1 MVKKIVWLLG
11 AIVVVGGA
19 AVLGL
24 FLFAPAPS
32 KPTKATLAEGALD
45 LHTIDLPITY
55 VLEQAP
61 VEPGN
66 AGDDYSKAIE
76 LMRELG
82 EFSMAGA
89 NDFHRVH
96 RRVAIGAMKKEM
108 RFTLVHTPDAF
119 EVGYSYKPAEDLLD
133 VYKVLS
139 GLAMASIDRA
149 QFERARKIMQDI
161 FVLGHHMVGERGR
174 VDTVRKGL
182 YIQSAAVGGLITL
195 HKRSGQTD
203 KADLARLKEYQQ
215 ALAELR
221 DFYDAKT
228 RIVWT
233 LTDVQPGDIFN
244 VAANDADRSFRVQAI
259 LYLGVLRYNA
269 VNSDDAKWADKLIEQ
284 FSDEDDPLIRAAAKA
299 SGELTLEEFRTVATK

>member
-1 MVKKIVWLLG
+1 MVKKIGWLLG

-24 FLFAPAPS
+24 FLLAPAPS
-32 KPTKATLAEGALD
+32 KPTEATLADGAMD
-45 LHTIDLPITY
+45 LHTVDLPITY

-61 VEPGN
+61 CEAGN

-89 NDFHRVH
+89 NDFHRAH
-96 RRVAIGAMKKEM
+96 RHVAIGAMKKQM
-108 RFTLVHTPDAF
+108 RFTFVHTPDAF
-119 EVGYSYKPAEDLLD
+119 EVGYSYKPAQDLLEL
-133 VYKVLS
+133 YTVLS
-139 GLAMASIDRA
+139 GMAIASVDQA

-161 FVLGHHMVGERGR
+161 FVLGHHMVAERAR
-174 VDTVRKGL
+174 VDMVRKGL

-195 HKRSGQTD
+195 HNRSGRTD
-203 KADLARLKEYQQ
+203 KLALSRLKEYQD
-215 ALAELR
+215 ALADLR

-233 LTDVQPGDIFN
+233 LSNVSPGDIFN
-244 VAANDADRSFRVQAI
+244 IAANDADRSFRVQAI

-269 VNSDDAKWADKLIEQ
+269 LNDGDVRWANKLIER
-284 FSDEDDPLIRAAAKA
+284 FSDQDDPLIRAAAKA
-299 SGELTLEEFRTVATK
+299 AAELTVEEFRTVATK